1 MTAQAET
8 LPSSSV
14 TRSDKADLSRE
25 RILRAASRLFREQ
38 GYAAV
43 SLRAIAAAAG
53 MKAGSVYYHFSSKQ
67 SIVIAILDA
76 GIVAV
81 DQAVRSA
88 VEQLPADAG
97 AGGLIRAGV
106 RAHLQA
112 LFDFSDYTSANVRIY
127 AQVPPVVRQANLP
140 MRRRY
145 EALWDRILVDCDRAG
160 GLREAVDLKAFRLL
174 LIGSLNATLEWFDS
188 RHGRL
193 EDLAERYADMLLNG
207 LLRPPRA

>member
-1 MTAQAET
+1 MTA
-8 LPSSSV
+8 PRV
-14 TRSDKADLSRE
+14 
-25 RILRAASRLFREQ
+25 
-38 GYAAV
+38 
-43 SLRAIAAAAG
+43 
-53 MKAGSVYYHFSSKQ
+53 
-67 SIVIAILDA
+67 
-76 GIVAV
+76 
-81 DQAVRSA
+81 
-88 VEQLPADAG
+88 

-140 MRRRY
+140 MRR
-145 EALWDRILVDCDRAG
+145 
-160 GLREAVDLKAFRLL
+160 REAVDLKAFRLL